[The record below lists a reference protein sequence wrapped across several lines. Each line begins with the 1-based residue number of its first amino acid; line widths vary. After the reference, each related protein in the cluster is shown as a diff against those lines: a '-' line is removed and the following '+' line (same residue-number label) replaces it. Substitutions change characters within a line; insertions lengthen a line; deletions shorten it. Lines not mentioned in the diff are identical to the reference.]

1 VGAWG
6 EERLIAGIRQWL
18 GSAGLPPPAGI
29 GDDCAVLPTG
39 SRLITV
45 DPVVF
50 GRHFDE
56 SVPARHVG
64 AKLLKRNL
72 SDIAAMGGAP
82 TVAVVGLLLSPNV
95 RVTWLEQF
103 YRGLAATARQYDVAI
118 VGGDISEVERDL
130 RGALAGTRANSQPTS
145 AASAPGGRA
154 PPTFSAHLT
163 LLGNPT
169 GKRILTRSGA
179 GIGDYLYVTGV
190 LGGSLASGHHYKFQ
204 PRLAEGA
211 WFASRGEV
219 TAMMDVSDGL
229 AKDVHALEPSG
240 GAASLFAAALPL
252 RKGVTLEA
260 ALTDGEDYELLLA
273 VNPAA
278 DLWQFEAAFA
288 GTFPRVPLTR
298 IGQFMP
304 HGKSSPGAILLE
316 GVQGY
321 EHLR

>member
-1 VGAWG
+1 
-6 EERLIAGIRQWL
+6 
-18 GSAGLPPPAGI
+18 
-29 GDDCAVLPTG
+29 VLPAG

-56 SVPARHVG
+56 SVPARQVG

-82 TVAVVGLLLSPNV
+82 TAAVVGLLLSPDV

-130 RGALAGTRANSQPTS
+130 RGALAGTRASSKPTGT
-145 AASAPGGRA
+145 ASAPGLPAVALAKAGGRA

-163 LLGNPT
+163 LLGNPV
-169 GKRILTRSGA
+169 GKRVLTRSGA
-179 GIGDYLYVTGV
+179 SIGDYLYVTGV
-190 LGGSLASGHHYKFQ
+190 LGGSLASGHHYKFK

-211 WFASRGEV
+211 WFASRSEV

-229 AKDVHALEPSG
+229 AKDVHALEPG
-240 GAASLFAAALPL
+240 GGTARLFAAALPL

-278 DLWQFEAAFA
+278 DLWRFEAAFA
-288 GTFPRVPLTR
+288 KAFPRVPLTR

-304 HGKSSPGAILLE
+304 HGQSSPGAIPLE